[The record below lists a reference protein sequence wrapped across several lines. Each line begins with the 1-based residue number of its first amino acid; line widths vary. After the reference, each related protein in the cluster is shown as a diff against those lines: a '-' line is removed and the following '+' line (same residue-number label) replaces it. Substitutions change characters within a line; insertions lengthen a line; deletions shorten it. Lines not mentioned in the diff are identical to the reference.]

1 MFMKKARVFVAAAGM
16 LALAVGCSS
25 TVDTTP
31 KPGPLPVPVNG
42 QVIKGPV
49 VGAKVWADKVV
60 DAQTGLGNNIQDAD
74 EPFTTTKADGSFD
87 MDLPAGFTDNYVF
100 VTFGGQTED
109 PATGLMVA
117 AAPMMAPKGAKRVT
131 PITTLVALVPPAER
145 DAFKA
150 SMGVTDANYD
160 MDISAPENKDT
171 VLGQQLLEISWVVQR
186 TIALIQQQLLSG
198 GKATDTAANLAIVAN
213 LAKQVKEEVKDK
225 PAGQGLASVVANA
238 GTIAQ
243 NTVQA
248 VFDDPAIEKKP
259 EVTQDTVNTVKQD
272 AAKEAELAKKL
283 TNPAI
288 RIAKTTI
295 KVAGQD
301 RVIDTTQEVG
311 LLPNE
316 PHNVGSFAFEI
327 GFTQDGLDTIAD
339 TKSRTWTN
347 ASVIMEAKNK
357 AAGSKQNIKAVVSG
371 VTVKV
376 DRAGTVPTVTLTY
389 GAATKL
395 TITGTYASGEAINKV
410 EIQDTN
416 PQANAIVKAEGK
428 NVTVDIAGLKEKIA
442 KVDATLDQKIR
453 GITFSKDD
461 AYELKFSVTSGT
473 EAGLLQAQ
481 TVNVKIQ

>member
-1 MFMKKARVFVAAAGM
+1 
-16 LALAVGCSS
+16 
-25 TVDTTP
+25 
-31 KPGPLPVPVNG
+31 
-42 QVIKGPV
+42 
-49 VGAKVWADKVV
+49 
-60 DAQTGLGNNIQDAD
+60 
-74 EPFTTTKADGSFD
+74 
-87 MDLPAGFTDNYVF
+87 
-100 VTFGGQTED
+100 
-109 PATGLMVA
+109 
-117 AAPMMAPKGAKRVT
+117 
-131 PITTLVALVPPAER
+131 
-145 DAFKA
+145 
-150 SMGVTDANYD
+150 
-160 MDISAPENKDT
+160 
-171 VLGQQLLEISWVVQR
+171 
-186 TIALIQQQLLSG
+186 
-198 GKATDTAANLAIVAN
+198 
-213 LAKQVKEEVKDK
+213 
-225 PAGQGLASVVANA
+225 
-238 GTIAQ
+238 
-243 NTVQA
+243 
-248 VFDDPAIEKKP
+248 
-259 EVTQDTVNTVKQD
+259 
-272 AAKEAELAKKL
+272 
-283 TNPAI
+283 
-288 RIAKTTI
+288 
-295 KVAGQD
+295 
-301 RVIDTTQEVG
+301 VIDTAQEVG

-339 TKSRTWTN
+339 TKSRTWNN

-410 EIQDTN
+410 EIQDAN